1 MKLAIET
8 IKIGLC
14 TSFLTGCT
22 LGMIPN
28 RVSLKF
34 NGKQKFYNINLPL
47 AGGCLG
53 VLGFVASP
61 FLITNYFFDGVYFD
75 KLYDKYNIDIKRY
88 HQYDGNDN
96 KYAFPSYI
104 QIEINNKDKLDDKIN
119 FD

>member
-14 TSFLTGCT
+14 TSFFTGFT

-28 RVSLKF
+28 KVSLKF

-53 VLGFVASP
+53 ILGFVSAP
-61 FLITNYFFDGVYFD
+61 FLITNYFLDGVYLD
-75 KLYDKYNIDIKRY
+75 KLYDKYNIDVKRY
-88 HQYDGNDN
+88 HQFDGTDN
-96 KYAFPSYI
+96 KYAFPSNI
-104 QIEINNKDKLDDKIN
+104 HIEINKKNEICNKIN